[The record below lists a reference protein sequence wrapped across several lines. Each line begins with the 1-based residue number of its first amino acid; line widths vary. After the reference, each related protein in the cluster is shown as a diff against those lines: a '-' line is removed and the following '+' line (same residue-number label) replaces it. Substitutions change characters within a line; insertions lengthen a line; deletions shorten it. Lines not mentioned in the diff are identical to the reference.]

1 MKQALTSRLG
11 TIRRASR
18 TRRGEAMA
26 NFKRGQAVDVP
37 CEIQP
42 GAFPDEYLVNIS
54 TDTGVFSGFVKTPYV
69 VKTQGSSGYVRGTV
83 IAVTPDAVQV
93 RVPGSFFTTA
103 SGVTSVSSSW
113 ARTHL
118 QAA

>member
-1 MKQALTSRLG
+1 MFLVKFSPAPFLTS
-11 TIRRASR
+11 
-18 TRRGEAMA
+18 M
-26 NFKRGQAVDVP
+26 
-37 CEIQP
+37 
-42 GAFPDEYLVNIS
+42 LVNIS

-83 IAVTPDAVQV
+83 IAVTRDAVQV